1 MRFKSLSFR
10 LSEGLKV
17 WRFEESTKSEFIQ
30 NDFKKRRWNHSE
42 ILVASLSESDFEFLN
57 LNFLNSGRI
66 NKQIIY

>member
-42 ILVASLSESDFEFLN
+42 ILVASFSESDFEFLN
-57 LNFLNSGRI
+57 LN
-66 NKQIIY
+66 Y